1 MFRYKRSIPV
11 EYDLQGYIYF
21 TSRLYRELP
30 KGKQA
35 KIRKLCEEAAG
46 EYADAL
52 MLFVTTD
59 TGKAEVCAKY
69 FISESTLE
77 RVVRRYYLA
86 FKRCL

>member
-30 KGKQA
+30 KGMQA

-59 TGKAEVCAKY
+59 TEKAEVCAKY